1 MKGREENL
9 FLKLL
14 LLVVV
19 LFLLLL
25 QLCGG
30 AQVPQLKCG
39 DQKTPSGVVPLL
51 PLWDPG
57 IKFRS
62 FVASHRPRRTIL
74 DVTQLTLLAQN
85 LFLGDDLAIEPQRRR
100 GGLCSLEK
108 EGQSEVFYT
117 DCLLPCLGWHTSFFF
132 FL

>member
-51 PLWDPG
+51 LLWDPG

-62 FVASHRPRRTIL
+62 S
-74 DVTQLTLLAQN
+74 
-85 LFLGDDLAIEPQRRR
+85 
-100 GGLCSLEK
+100 GLCGISQAQENHSGYNTAHAVSSK
-108 EGQSEVFYT
+108 
-117 DCLLPCLGWHTSFFF
+117 SFSG
-132 FL
+132 